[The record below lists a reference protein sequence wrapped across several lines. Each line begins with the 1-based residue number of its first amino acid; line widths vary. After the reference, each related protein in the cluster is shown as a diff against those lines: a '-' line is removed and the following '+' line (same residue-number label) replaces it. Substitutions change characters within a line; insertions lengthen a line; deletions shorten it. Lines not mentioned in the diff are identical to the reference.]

1 MQSFVADISA
11 GAIPQI
17 LRVKQGDSMSRF
29 FQLTLTDGGA
39 AWQPPEGAVYTVRF
53 ATDKIS
59 GWYDTIRCV

>member
-29 FQLTLTDGGA
+29 FQLTLTDGGRRLA
-39 AWQPPEGAVYTVRF
+39 APRRGGIHRPLCHR
-53 ATDKIS
+53 
-59 GWYDTIRCV
+59 